1 MNKINSVKDKLLGN
15 SGRTSLIK
23 KNVLASFF
31 IKAWTALVQLLLVPL
46 TLSCLGVY
54 ENGVWLTIG
63 SILLWIDNLDIGLG
77 NGLRN
82 KLAIYMARDDI
93 NKAREMVS
101 STFAMLVIIIIPS
114 AILMIVG
121 ELFTDNYHLLN
132 VDHSKVPQ
140 LDIILLVTTIL
151 VCMTFVFKFLG
162 NFYMGLQLPAINN
175 LIGCLGNTLI
185 LLGTFIVYKS
195 GCHSMLLIALV
206 NTGAPLLVYLICYP
220 ITFAGRYKMLSPSL
234 RFVTVSAIRELFS
247 LGIKFFLL
255 QIPAIILF
263 FTSNILIS
271 HLFSPSMVT
280 PYQIAH
286 RYFTVTMTLFTI
298 ICVPYWTAT
307 TDAYERKDFS
317 WIKKANKTLNK
328 IMLFILVIIAVMT
341 ILSESVYHI
350 WIQGKA
356 YIPFSITLISAV
368 YQFVILL
375 SMRYSFV
382 LNGIGALHLQL
393 VFTMVAAIMYL
404 PLAIFVGKTT
414 HNINDLLIVMCLVHL
429 PGLIINYI
437 QYHKIIKGQA
447 TGIWIK

>member
-350 WIQGKA
+350 WIQEKA

-414 HNINDLLIVMCLVHL
+414 HNINGLLIVMCLVHL